1 MNCRRWRSNDKSLD
15 RCSNCCRFSSAHL
28 HLSTT
33 THSKRRGY
41 RIAGPKSFASIAC
54 KISYISRNSI
64 CSDGGISNPDSYKSI
79 HSPVITTWGGGG
91 TRIKVSANSN
101 CPCRIKCIAIV
112 VLTSTS
118 FPSNTSALITVEGS
132 LLNFCSPPP
141 HQSPVSDKD

>member
-1 MNCRRWRSNDKSLD
+1 MIN
-15 RCSNCCRFSSAHL
+15 HL
-28 HLSTT
+28 IVVLIVVVSHLPIFTYQPPPIQ
-33 THSKRRGY
+33 RGGGY

-79 HSPVITTWGGGG
+79 HSPVITTWGGGS